1 MKIKSVIAEQ
11 CPYEGGRAVYRARFF
26 ISLFDDAKVYDDD
39 KICHDNGYERI
50 AKNESIKTLD
60 FIIKPNPASEQFQV
74 IIPNHSNEVIEV
86 ELTSLIGATVF
97 RSEKINANTITLNAQ
112 NYPSGVLNV
121 KVLSNGVLIGVK
133 KLVVI
138 K

>member
-1 MKIKSVIAEQ
+1 MIVQE
-11 CPYEGGRAVYRARFF
+11 VF
-26 ISLFDDAKVYDDD
+26 
-39 KICHDNGYERI
+39 
-50 AKNESIKTLD
+50 
-60 FIIKPNPASEQFQV
+60 IKPKPASEQFQV
-74 IIPNHSNEVIEV
+74 IIPNHNNEVIEI